1 MPLLELVGVTKR
13 FGGLSAVSNVSFSV
27 NKGEILGLI
36 GPNGAG
42 KSTLFN
48 LITGVYPVTEG
59 QLRLGDKRINGLR
72 PSAVCALGIAR
83 TFQKIR
89 IFRQLPVW
97 KNVAIGRHCRTRTGL
112 LSSIVRPAWVEREEA
127 EVEGRAHEL
136 LEFVGLS
143 GRAQDEARNLSHGE
157 QRLLEI
163 ARALATDPAIILLDE
178 PAAGLSSMDS
188 AQLMAMVVK
197 IRDRGISVIVIEHD
211 MEVVMGLSD
220 RLVVLN
226 YGEKIFE
233 GLPSAAQRDSQVIA
247 AYLGTGE
254 AVA

>member
-1 MPLLELVGVTKR
+1 VPLLELAGITKR
-13 FGGLSAVSNVSFSV
+13 FGGLSAVSGVSFAV
-27 NKGEILGLI
+27 NEGEILGLI

-59 QLRLGDKRINGLR
+59 ELRLGGQRINGLR

-112 LSSIVRPAWVEREEA
+112 LSSIVRPGWVACEEA
-127 EVEGRAHEL
+127 DVKSCAHEL
-136 LEFVGLS
+136 LDFVGLG

-163 ARALATDPAIILLDE
+163 ARALATDPKIILLDE
-178 PAAGLSSMDS
+178 PAAGLSTMDS
-188 AQLMAMVVK
+188 ARLMAMVGE
-197 IRDRGISVIVIEHD
+197 IRDRGISVIIIEHE

-233 GLPSAAQRDSQVIA
+233 GLPSAAQRDPQVIA
-247 AYLGTGE
+247 AYLGTE
-254 AVA
+254 AAVA

>member
-1 MPLLELVGVTKR
+1 MALLEALGITKR
-13 FGGLSAVSNVSFSV
+13 FGGLTAVSGVSFSV
-27 NKGEILGLI
+27 NEGEVVGLI

-48 LITGVYPVTEG
+48 LVTGIYPASEG
-59 QLRLGDKRINGLR
+59 EFRLNGRRLNGLR
-72 PSAVCALGIAR
+72 PSAVCALGVAR

-89 IFRQLPVW
+89 IFKQLPVW

-112 LSSIVRPAWVEREEA
+112 TASILRPSWVGLEEKQ
-127 EVEGRAHEL
+127 VEDAARSL
-136 LEFVGLS
+136 LEFVGL
-143 GRAQDEARNLSHGE
+143 GRRADDDARNLSHGE

-163 ARALATDPAIILLDE
+163 ARALATDPKIVLLDE
-178 PAAGLSSMDS
+178 PAAGLSTMDS
-188 AQLMAMVVK
+188 AALMAMVGK
-197 IRDRGISVIVIEHD
+197 IRQQGISVVIIEHD

-233 GLPSAAQRDSQVIA
+233 GLPGNAQRDPQVIA
-247 AYLGTGE
+247 AYLGTE
-254 AVA
+254 VA